1 HQVPGRLTLDPISAL
16 TPGGLSVLSAP
27 YMSAPVATIST
38 QQSTNASYAD
48 KENWYRLDNT
58 HQGASY
64 ELRISNAAAT
74 GVDFGIV
81 LYSSDDVFRL
91 FNKTFGSAVADK
103 RPALEVGGQL
113 AVYAKVTASY
123 AGYSTRTDVENWPV
137 AYIIVLEKHVA
148 GLPAQALKLIAT
160 LVVVVLVGLFVAT
173 PRIVAR
179 INAVAAEERPKHK
192 AS

>member
-1 HQVPGRLTLDPISAL
+1 
-16 TPGGLSVLSAP
+16 
-27 YMSAPVATIST
+27 MSAPVATIST

-58 HQGASY
+58 HQGVSY
-64 ELRISNAAAT
+64 ELRISHAAAT
-74 GVDFGIV
+74 GVDFGIA
-81 LYSSDDVFRL
+81 LYSGDDVLRL
-91 FNKTFGSAVADK
+91 FSKNFGSAVANK

-123 AGYSTRTDVENWPV
+123 AGYSTRTGVENWPV
-137 AYIIVLEKHVA
+137 AYIIVLEKHIA

-160 LVVVVLVGLFVAT
+160 LVAVVLVGLFVAT
-173 PRIVAR
+173 PRIIAR